1 DIAHS
6 RVARS
11 DVWGLVKLGANVR
24 VAGPP
29 TLIPKG
35 IEAMGVT
42 VHYRLEEALEGA
54 DVVNVLRIQR
64 ERQKRSLFPT
74 IREYSRLYGL
84 TVERLALLK
93 EDAMIM

>member
-1 DIAHS
+1 HEHPTQGLLDLFTIKERKGRIAGLTVAIVGDIAHS

-64 ERQKRSLFPT
+64 ERQKR
-74 IREYSRLYGL
+74 
-84 TVERLALLK
+84 
-93 EDAMIM
+93 